1 MKNHKTF
8 TLIELLTVIAI
19 IAILAGLLL
28 PAVARAR
35 ATAQKTAC
43 SNNMGQLGKA
53 EIMFSNDNRNK
64 TVPAESHTKKY
75 NYIYSLWDIV
85 GESEKIFLC
94 PVDVNET
101 ETQKVFVKTKIVN
114 GEKEKVEKDLRMSYL
129 VNGLPVGKEYGT
141 HWSSNDS
148 ETDYSKMVKRW
159 LNISAIENP
168 ASKISLAER
177 ATGAEFYK
185 GYAKNTKF
193 NWDGDESKAE
203 KNGFNIV
210 AHGNTANYL
219 FMDGHVENLNTE
231 VISELIDD
239 DPDGAWTSAWTN
251 IIRE

>member
-64 TVPAESHTKKY
+64 TVPAEGSTKKY
-75 NYIYSLWDIV
+75 NYIYSLWDII
-85 GESEKIFLC
+85 GESEKVFLC

-101 ETQKVFVKTKIVN
+101 EIKTVLAKKDTN
-114 GEKEKVEKDLRMSYL
+114 KDLRMSYL
-129 VNGLPVGKEYGT
+129 VNGEPGGKDYGT
-141 HWSSNDS
+141 HWSSNDD

-177 ATGAEFYK
+177 ATTDAKFSI
-185 GYAKNTKF
+185 GYAKNKTF
-193 NWDGDESKAE
+193 DWDGDGEKAE
-203 KNGFNIV
+203 ADGFNIV

-219 FMDGHVENLNTE
+219 FMDGHVENHNTE

-239 DPDGAWTSAWTN
+239 GAWTK

>member
-64 TVPAESHTKKY
+64 TVPAEDHTKKY

-101 ETQKVFVKTKIVN
+101 ELKTVKVGKDTN
-114 GEKEKVEKDLRMSYL
+114 EDLRMSYL
-129 VNGLPVGKEYGT
+129 VNGEPGGKDYGT
-141 HWSSNDS
+141 HWSSNDD

-177 ATGAEFYK
+177 STTDAKFSI
-185 GYAKNTKF
+185 GYVSTKTF
-193 NWDGDESKAE
+193 NWDGDGEKAE
-203 KNGFNIV
+203 ADGFNIV

-219 FMDGHVENLNTE
+219 FMDGHVENHNTE

-239 DPDGAWTSAWTN
+239 DGAWTK
-251 IIRE
+251 IVRE

>member
-64 TVPAESHTKKY
+64 TVPAEGHTKKY
-75 NYIYSLWDIV
+75 NYIYSLWDII

-101 ETQKVFVKTKIVN
+101 ELKVVKVDKRE
-114 GEKEKVEKDLRMSYL
+114 GDDRPKLRMSYL
-129 VNGLPVGKEYGT
+129 VNGEPGGKEYGT

-177 ATGAEFYK
+177 ATTDEKFSI
-185 GYAKNTKF
+185 GYVSTKTF
-193 NWDGDESKAE
+193 NWDGDGVTAE
-203 KNGFNIV
+203 ADGFNIV

-219 FMDGHVENLNTE
+219 FMDGHVENHNTE

-239 DPDGAWTSAWTN
+239 GAWTK
-251 IIRE
+251 IVRE

>member
-101 ETQKVFVKTKIVN
+101 ELKTVLAK
-114 GEKEKVEKDLRMSYL
+114 KDTNEELRMSYL
-129 VNGLPVGKEYGT
+129 VNGEPGGKDYGT
-141 HWSSNDS
+141 HWSSNDD

-177 ATGAEFYK
+177 ATTDEKFSI
-185 GYAKNTKF
+185 GYVSTKTF
-193 NWDGDESKAE
+193 NWDGDGEKAE
-203 KNGFNIV
+203 ADGFNIV

-219 FMDGHVENLNTE
+219 FMDGHVENHNTE

-239 DPDGAWTSAWTN
+239 GAWTK
-251 IIRE
+251 IVRE

>member
-64 TVPAESHTKKY
+64 TVPAEDHTKKY
-75 NYIYSLWDIV
+75 NYIYSLWDII

-101 ETQKVFVKTKIVN
+101 ELKTVLAK
-114 GEKEKVEKDLRMSYL
+114 KDTNEELRMSYL
-129 VNGLPVGKEYGT
+129 VNGEPGGKDYGT
-141 HWSSNDS
+141 HWSSNDD
-148 ETDYSKMVKRW
+148 ETDYLKMVKRW

-177 ATGAEFYK
+177 ATTDAKFSI
-185 GYAKNTKF
+185 GYVSTKTF
-193 NWDGDESKAE
+193 NWDGDGEKAE
-203 KNGFNIV
+203 ADGFNIV

-219 FMDGHVENLNTE
+219 FMDGHVENHNTE

-239 DPDGAWTSAWTN
+239 GAWTK
-251 IIRE
+251 IVRE

>member
-43 SNNMGQLGKA
+43 SNNMGQMGKA

-64 TVPAESHTKKY
+64 TVPAERNTKKY

-85 GESEKIFLC
+85 GESEKLFLC

-101 ETQKVFVKTKIVN
+101 ELAVVKVD
-114 GEKEKVEKDLRMSYL
+114 KDTDDYQLRMSYL
-129 VNGLPVGKEYGT
+129 VNGEPGGSDYGT
-141 HWSSNDS
+141 HWSSNDD
-148 ETDYSKMVKRW
+148 ETDYLKMVKRW

-177 ATGAEFYK
+177 ATTDEKFSI
-185 GYAKNTKF
+185 GYVSTKTF
-193 NWDGDESKAE
+193 NWDGDGEKAGDD
-203 KNGFNIV
+203 GFNIV

-219 FMDGHVENLNTE
+219 FMDGHVENHNTE

-239 DPDGAWTSAWTN
+239 GAWTK
-251 IIRE
+251 IVRE

>member
-64 TVPAESHTKKY
+64 TVPAEGHTKKY

-101 ETQKVFVKTKIVN
+101 ELKTVLAKKDTN
-114 GEKEKVEKDLRMSYL
+114 EDLRMSYL
-129 VNGLPVGKEYGT
+129 VNGEPGGKDYGT
-141 HWSSNDS
+141 HWSSNDD

-177 ATGAEFYK
+177 STTDAKFSI
-185 GYAKNTKF
+185 GYVSTKTF
-193 NWDGDESKAE
+193 NWDGDGEKAE
-203 KNGFNIV
+203 ADGFNIV

-219 FMDGHVENLNTE
+219 FMDGHVENHNTE

-239 DPDGAWTSAWTN
+239 GAWTK

>member
-43 SNNMGQLGKA
+43 SNNMGQMGKA

-75 NYIYSLWDIV
+75 NYIYSLWDII
-85 GESEKIFLC
+85 GESEKLFLC

-101 ETQKVFVKTKIVN
+101 ELTVVKVD
-114 GEKEKVEKDLRMSYL
+114 KDTDDYQLRMSYL
-129 VNGLPVGKEYGT
+129 VNGEPGGKDYGT

-177 ATGAEFYK
+177 ATTDEKFSI
-185 GYAKNTKF
+185 GYVSTKTF
-193 NWDGDESKAE
+193 NWDGDGEKAE
-203 KNGFNIV
+203 ADGFNIV

-219 FMDGHVENLNTE
+219 FMDGHVENHNTE

-239 DPDGAWTSAWTN
+239 GAWTK
-251 IIRE
+251 IVRE

>member
-64 TVPAESHTKKY
+64 TVPAEGHTKKY
-75 NYIYSLWDIV
+75 NYIYSLWDII
-85 GESEKIFLC
+85 GESEKLFLC

-101 ETQKVFVKTKIVN
+101 ELTVVKVD
-114 GEKEKVEKDLRMSYL
+114 KDTDDYQLRMSYL
-129 VNGLPVGKEYGT
+129 VNGEPGGKDYGT
-141 HWSSNDS
+141 HWSSNDD
-148 ETDYSKMVKRW
+148 ETDYLKMVKRW

-177 ATGAEFYK
+177 ATTDAKFSI
-185 GYAKNTKF
+185 GYVSTKTF
-193 NWDGDESKAE
+193 NWDGDGVKAE
-203 KNGFNIV
+203 EDGFNIV

-219 FMDGHVENLNTE
+219 FMDGHVENHNTE

-239 DPDGAWTSAWTN
+239 GAWTK
-251 IIRE
+251 IVRE

>member
-1 MKNHKTF
+1 MKNHKSF

-64 TVPAESHTKKY
+64 TVPAEDHTKKY

-101 ETQKVFVKTKIVN
+101 ELKTVLAKKDTN
-114 GEKEKVEKDLRMSYL
+114 KELRMSYL
-129 VNGLPVGKEYGT
+129 VNGEPGGKDYGT
-141 HWSSNDS
+141 HWSSYDS

-177 ATGAEFYK
+177 ATTDEKFSI
-185 GYAKNTKF
+185 GYVSTKTF
-193 NWDGDESKAE
+193 NWDGDGEKAE
-203 KNGFNIV
+203 ADGFNIV

-219 FMDGHVENLNTE
+219 FMDGHVENHNTE

-239 DPDGAWTSAWTN
+239 GAWTK
-251 IIRE
+251 IVRE

>member
-43 SNNMGQLGKA
+43 SNNMGQMGKA

-64 TVPAESHTKKY
+64 TVPAEDHTKKY
-75 NYIYSLWDIV
+75 NYIYSIWDIV
-85 GESEKIFLC
+85 GESEKLFLC

-101 ETQKVFVKTKIVN
+101 ELKTVKVGKDTN
-114 GEKEKVEKDLRMSYL
+114 EDLRMSYL
-129 VNGLPVGKEYGT
+129 VNGEPGGKSYGT
-141 HWSSNDS
+141 HWSSNDD

-159 LNISAIENP
+159 LNISAIETP

-177 ATGAEFYK
+177 ATTDAKFSI
-185 GYAKNTKF
+185 GYVSTKTF
-193 NWDGDESKAE
+193 NWDGDGEKAGDD
-203 KNGFNIV
+203 GFNIV

-219 FMDGHVENLNTE
+219 FMDGHVENHNTE

-239 DPDGAWTSAWTN
+239 GAWTK
-251 IIRE
+251 IVRE

>member
-101 ETQKVFVKTKIVN
+101 ELKTVLAK
-114 GEKEKVEKDLRMSYL
+114 KDTNEELRMSYL
-129 VNGLPVGKEYGT
+129 VNGEPGGKEYGT
-141 HWSSNDS
+141 HW
-148 ETDYSKMVKRW
+148 
-159 LNISAIENP
+159 L
-168 ASKISLAER
+168 SL
-177 ATGAEFYK
+177 
-185 GYAKNTKF
+185 
-193 NWDGDESKAE
+193 
-203 KNGFNIV
+203 I
-210 AHGNTANYL
+210 H
-219 FMDGHVENLNTE
+219 
-231 VISELIDD
+231 I
-239 DPDGAWTSAWTN
+239 
-251 IIRE
+251 

>member
-8 TLIELLTVIAI
+8 TLVELLTVIAI

-75 NYIYSLWDIV
+75 NYIYSLWDII
-85 GESEKIFLC
+85 GESEKLFLC

-101 ETQKVFVKTKIVN
+101 ELTVVKVD
-114 GEKEKVEKDLRMSYL
+114 KDTDDYQLRMSYL
-129 VNGLPVGKEYGT
+129 VNGEPSTPGSPSGKEYGT
-141 HWSSNDS
+141 HWSSNYD

-177 ATGAEFYK
+177 ATTDEKFSI
-185 GYAKNTKF
+185 GYPKDENI
-193 NWDGDESKAE
+193 NWDGDEEKAGDD
-203 KNGFNIV
+203 GFNIV

-219 FMDGHVENLNTE
+219 FMDGHVENHNTE
-231 VISELIDD
+231 VISELIK
-239 DPDGAWTSAWTN
+239 DGAWTK
-251 IIRE
+251 IVRE

>member
-75 NYIYSLWDIV
+75 NYIYSLWDII
-85 GESEKIFLC
+85 GESEKLFLC

-101 ETQKVFVKTKIVN
+101 ELKVVKVDKRE
-114 GEKEKVEKDLRMSYL
+114 GDKRPQLRMSYL
-129 VNGLPVGKEYGT
+129 VNGEPGGKDYGT
-141 HWSSNDS
+141 HWSSNDD

-177 ATGAEFYK
+177 YTTDEKFSI
-185 GYAKNTKF
+185 GYVSTKTF
-193 NWDGDESKAE
+193 NWDGDGEKAGDD
-203 KNGFNIV
+203 GFNIV

-219 FMDGHVENLNTE
+219 FMDGHVENHNTE
-231 VISELIDD
+231 VISELIDT
-239 DPDGAWTSAWTN
+239 GAWTK
-251 IIRE
+251 IVRE

>member
-64 TVPAESHTKKY
+64 TVPAEGHTKKY
-75 NYIYSLWDIV
+75 NYIYSLWDII
-85 GESEKIFLC
+85 GESEKLFLC

-101 ETQKVFVKTKIVN
+101 ELTVVKVD
-114 GEKEKVEKDLRMSYL
+114 KDTDDYQLRMSYL
-129 VNGLPVGKEYGT
+129 VNGEPGGKDYGT
-141 HWSSNDS
+141 HWSSNDD
-148 ETDYSKMVKRW
+148 ETDYLKMVKRW

-177 ATGAEFYK
+177 ATTDAKFSI
-185 GYAKNTKF
+185 GYVSTKTF
-193 NWDGDESKAE
+193 NWDGDGEKAE
-203 KNGFNIV
+203 ADGFNIV

-219 FMDGHVENLNTE
+219 FMDGHVENHNTE

-239 DPDGAWTSAWTN
+239 GAWTK
-251 IIRE
+251 IVRE

>member
-101 ETQKVFVKTKIVN
+101 ELKTVLAKKDTN
-114 GEKEKVEKDLRMSYL
+114 KELRMSYL
-129 VNGLPVGKEYGT
+129 VNGEPGGKDYGT
-141 HWSSNDS
+141 HWSSNDD

-177 ATGAEFYK
+177 ATTDAKFSI
-185 GYAKNTKF
+185 GYVSTKTF
-193 NWDGDESKAE
+193 NWDGDESKAG
-203 KNGFNIV
+203 NDGFNIV

-219 FMDGHVENLNTE
+219 FMDGHVENHNTE

-239 DPDGAWTSAWTN
+239 GAWTK
-251 IIRE
+251 IVRE

>member
-43 SNNMGQLGKA
+43 SNNMGQMGKA

-75 NYIYSLWDIV
+75 NYIYSLWDII

-101 ETQKVFVKTKIVN
+101 ELKVVKVDKRE
-114 GEKEKVEKDLRMSYL
+114 GDKRPQLRMSYL
-129 VNGLPVGKEYGT
+129 VNGEPGGKDYGT
-141 HWSSNDS
+141 HWSSNDD

-177 ATGAEFYK
+177 ATTDEKFSI
-185 GYAKNTKF
+185 GYVSTKTF
-193 NWDGDESKAE
+193 NWDGDGEKAE
-203 KNGFNIV
+203 ADGFNIV

-219 FMDGHVENLNTE
+219 FMDGHVENHNTE

-239 DPDGAWTSAWTN
+239 GAWTK
-251 IIRE
+251 IVRE

>member
-75 NYIYSLWDIV
+75 NYIYSLWDII
-85 GESEKIFLC
+85 GESEKLFLC

-101 ETQKVFVKTKIVN
+101 ELKTVLAK
-114 GEKEKVEKDLRMSYL
+114 KDTNEELRMSYL
-129 VNGLPVGKEYGT
+129 VNGEPGGKDYGT
-141 HWSSNDS
+141 HWSSNDD

-177 ATGAEFYK
+177 ATTDEKFSI
-185 GYAKNTKF
+185 GYVSTKTF
-193 NWDGDESKAE
+193 NWDGDGEKAGDD
-203 KNGFNIV
+203 GFNIV

-219 FMDGHVENLNTE
+219 FMDGHVENHNTE

-239 DPDGAWTSAWTN
+239 GVWTK
-251 IIRE
+251 IVRE

>member
-1 MKNHKTF
+1 MIVYVF
-8 TLIELLTVIAI
+8 PVLLFPPWS
-19 IAILAGLLL
+19 LAADDPFLLGLV
-28 PAVARAR
+28 PDD
-35 ATAQKTAC
+35 AQKTAC

-64 TVPAESHTKKY
+64 TVPAEGHTKKY

-101 ETQKVFVKTKIVN
+101 ELKTVLAKKDTN
-114 GEKEKVEKDLRMSYL
+114 EDLRMSYL
-129 VNGLPVGKEYGT
+129 VNGEPGGKDYGT
-141 HWSSNDS
+141 HWSSNDD

-177 ATGAEFYK
+177 STTDAKFSI
-185 GYAKNTKF
+185 GYVSTKTF
-193 NWDGDESKAE
+193 NWDGDGEKAE
-203 KNGFNIV
+203 ADGFNIV

-219 FMDGHVENLNTE
+219 FMDGHVENHNTE

-239 DPDGAWTSAWTN
+239 GA
-251 IIRE
+251 

>member
-64 TVPAESHTKKY
+64 TVPAEGHTKKY

-101 ETQKVFVKTKIVN
+101 ELKTVLAKKDTN
-114 GEKEKVEKDLRMSYL
+114 EDLRMSYL
-129 VNGLPVGKEYGT
+129 VNGEPGGKDYGT
-141 HWSSNDS
+141 HWSSNDD

-177 ATGAEFYK
+177 STTDAKFSI
-185 GYAKNTKF
+185 GYVSTKTF
-193 NWDGDESKAE
+193 NWDGDGEKAE
-203 KNGFNIV
+203 ADGFNIV

-219 FMDGHVENLNTE
+219 FMDGHVENHNTE

-239 DPDGAWTSAWTN
+239 GAWTK
-251 IIRE
+251 IVRE

>member
-75 NYIYSLWDIV
+75 NYIYSLWDII
-85 GESEKIFLC
+85 GESEKLFLC

-101 ETQKVFVKTKIVN
+101 ELKVVKVDKRE
-114 GEKEKVEKDLRMSYL
+114 GDKRPQLRMSYL
-129 VNGLPVGKEYGT
+129 VNGEPGGKDYGT
-141 HWSSNDS
+141 HWSSNDD

-177 ATGAEFYK
+177 ATTDEKFSI
-185 GYAKNTKF
+185 GYVSTKTF
-193 NWDGDESKAE
+193 NWDGDGEKAGDD
-203 KNGFNIV
+203 GFNIV

-219 FMDGHVENLNTE
+219 FMDGHVENHNTE
-231 VISELIDD
+231 VISELIDT
-239 DPDGAWTSAWTN
+239 GAWTK
-251 IIRE
+251 IVRE

>member
-64 TVPAESHTKKY
+64 TVPAEDPTKKY
-75 NYIYSLWDIV
+75 NYIYSLWDII
-85 GESEKIFLC
+85 GESEKLFLC
-94 PVDVNET
+94 PVDVAET
-101 ETQKVFVKTKIVN
+101 E
-114 GEKEKVEKDLRMSYL
+114 VEPVLAKKDTNKDLRMSYL
-129 VNGLPVGKEYGT
+129 VNGSSGGKDYGT
-141 HWSSNDS
+141 HWSSGKTKYS
-148 ETDYSKMVKRW
+148 EMIKIW

-177 ATGAEFYK
+177 SHEKDDEGIGKEFYVK
-185 GYAKNTKF
+185 YIKDAS
-193 NWDGDESKAE
+193 DVDVYISKRFDFE
-203 KNGFNIV
+203 

-219 FMDGHVENLNTE
+219 FMDGHVENYNSE
-231 VISELIDD
+231 WIRELIDPEEGD
-239 DPDGAWTSAWTN
+239 NDALRPNPPDSNGHP
-251 IIRE
+251 EYKYK